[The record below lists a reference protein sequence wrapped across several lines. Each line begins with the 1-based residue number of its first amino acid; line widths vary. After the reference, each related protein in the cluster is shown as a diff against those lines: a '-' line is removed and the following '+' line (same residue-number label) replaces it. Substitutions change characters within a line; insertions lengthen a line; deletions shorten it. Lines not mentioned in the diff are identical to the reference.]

1 MNFSCKELIIDNSDS
16 GLTVSFS
23 DIIDSG
29 DEDKS
34 FDEIINPLEQYLM
47 FQRTYSED
55 EFETDYYYIEL
66 SDSDKSGDLDNFSV
80 DLYKN
85 KFHMKYGDLTI
96 EIDLSIDDSKFNQL
110 KIALTEVLNDKG
122 ILTLRD

>member
-1 MNFSCKELIIDNSDS
+1 MNFSCKELMIDNSDF

-23 DIIDSG
+23 DTIDSG

-34 FDEIINPLEQYLM
+34 FDEIINSLGQYLM
-47 FQRTYSED
+47 FQRTYAED

-66 SDSDKSGDLDNFSV
+66 SDSDKSGELDNFSV

-96 EIDLSIDDSKFNQL
+96 EIDLSIDDSKFNEL